1 MYRRLANIT
10 IPLTNK
16 MTVLLQTADDI
27 ILFFI
32 KDISSCALHT
42 IMTIINVPM
51 CHRELGRGTE

>member
-1 MYRRLANIT
+1 MLANTT

-16 MTVLLQTADDI
+16 MTVLSQTSDDI

-32 KDISSCALHT
+32 TDISSCALDT

-51 CHRELGRGTE
+51 CHRKLGPGTE